1 MRQAQIQGQRN
12 LLRRWLAAA
21 VLDGVPVA
29 LVVLAAAIVCLVISS
44 ALPCSTWAQA
54 PDDSGGRARATVGS
68 VGRVQDLVL
77 PGSLLQAK
85 PIDDRNLPVV
95 VRVVETYPHG
105 DSHRYELT
113 FMALEP
119 GRYDLREYLE
129 RVDGSELGDLPSV
142 EVEVTSV
149 LAPGHVPPHQLE
161 SSWPQVGSYRF
172 WALLALVAW
181 VIFLIA
187 IIFWPKKRPAES
199 VQAAAPRTLADL
211 LRPRLEAAAGG
222 QLDHRQLAEL
232 ERWVVEF
239 WRRRL
244 GLLKLTPK
252 EALLQLRRHDE
263 SGPLLKQLE
272 RWLHSPQRDPSV
284 SLGQLLRP
292 YQAMPIIEG
301 METPLPEGGGDLSS
315 GKSGGAA

>member
-1 MRQAQIQGQRN
+1 MKQATSQGQRG
-12 LLRRWLAAA
+12 LPRRRLAVAVSRGLPTAWA
-21 VLDGVPVA
+21 VLA
-29 LVVLAAAIVCLVISS
+29 SAIVVLVIS
-44 ALPCSTWAQA
+44 ALPCLAWTQA
-54 PDDSGGRARATVGS
+54 ADGSEDGARATVGS

-129 RVDGSELGDLPSV
+129 RVDGSELGELPSV
-142 EVEVTSV
+142 QVEVTSV

-172 WALLALVAW
+172 WALLAVVAW
-181 VIFLIA
+181 VISLIA
-187 IIFWPKKRPAES
+187 IIFWPKERSAEA
-199 VQAAAPRTLADL
+199 VQAVAPRTLAEL
-211 LRPRLEAAAGG
+211 LRPRLEAAVAG

-244 GLLKLTPK
+244 GLLQLAPK
-252 EALLQLRRHDE
+252 EALLQLRRHEE
-263 SGPLLKQLE
+263 SGPLLQQLE

-284 SLGQLLRP
+284 SLGQLLQP
-292 YQAMPIIEG
+292 YQAMPITEG
-301 METPLPEGGGDLSS
+301 METPLAEGGGDLSS

>member
-1 MRQAQIQGQRN
+1 MRLATSQGQGN
-12 LLRRWLAAA
+12 LPRRRLAAS
-21 VLDGVPVA
+21 VLGRVPVV
-29 LVVLAAAIVCLVISS
+29 LVVLASAIVCLVISS
-44 ALPCSTWAQA
+44 ALPCLAWAQA
-54 PDDSGGRARATVGS
+54 ADDSGGRARATVGS

-85 PIDDRNLPVV
+85 PIDDRNLPLV

-129 RVDGSELGDLPSV
+129 RVDGSEVGDLPSV

-181 VIFLIA
+181 VISLIA
-187 IIFWPKKRPAES
+187 IIFWPKKRPAEAAQ
-199 VQAAAPRTLADL
+199 VAAPRTLAEL

-244 GLLKLTPK
+244 GLLHLAPK
-252 EALLQLRRHDE
+252 EALLQLRRHGE
-263 SGPLLKQLE
+263 SGPLLQQLE

-284 SLGQLLRP
+284 SLGQLLQP
-292 YQAMPIIEG
+292 YQAMPITEG
-301 METPLPEGGGDLSS
+301 MEPPMASGDGDLSS